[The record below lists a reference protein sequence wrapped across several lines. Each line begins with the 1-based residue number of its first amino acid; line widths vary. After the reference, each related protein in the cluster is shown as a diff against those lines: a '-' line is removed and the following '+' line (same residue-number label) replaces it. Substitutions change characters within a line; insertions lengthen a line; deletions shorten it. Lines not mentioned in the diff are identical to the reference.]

1 MDTTYIHHRKDH
13 KRLLQELYANKMD
26 NLEEMDNFLE
36 RYNLSRLKQEEIEDM
51 NRPIRS
57 TAIETVTEK
66 LPTNKIQDQLA

>member
-1 MDTTYIHHRKDH
+1 
-13 KRLLQELYANKMD
+13 MD

-66 LPTNKIQDQLA
+66 LPTNKIQDQLAWQANPIKHLES

>member
-1 MDTTYIHHRKDH
+1 
-13 KRLLQELYANKMD
+13 MD